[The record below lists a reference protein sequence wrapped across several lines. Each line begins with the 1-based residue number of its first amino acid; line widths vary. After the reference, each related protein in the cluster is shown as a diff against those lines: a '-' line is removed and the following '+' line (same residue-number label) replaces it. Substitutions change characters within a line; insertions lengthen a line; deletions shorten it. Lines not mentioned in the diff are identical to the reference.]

1 MLITFSIPSIRE
13 LKVITHCVRDLY
25 EKADDPENIEVIVR
39 LDEEDNRDE
48 GFINN
53 IKGSAGEYKDNVKV
67 IVGKKMYGYCSGT
80 DMNKEIID
88 IMKGEWLF
96 IYNDDCTSITK
107 GYDSV
112 VKKYNGKMVL
122 LSTKNECNLYDFGI
136 YPKKFI
142 EVNGRLQY
150 SCYTNWDMETWQKYF
165 PELFV
170 LLDNDHPKDGLVQID
185 HKATAGHGMG
195 VSLFIHCGSLHTK
208 PGYEDYPWS
217 RLHLGLDGEVRTSD
231 DQPKGLNKW
240 YKICMVDIPNMK
252 TWLRENPEWI
262 QEGQNPDDWEVIE
275 YSNPNKTSS
284 CKCCDEQKV
293 KESRFLRGTER
304 G

>member
-53 IKGSAGEYKDNVKV
+53 IKGAGGEYKDNVKV
-67 IVGKKMYGYCSGT
+67 IVGKKMYGYCSGP

-96 IYNDDCTSITK
+96 IYNDDCKSITK
-107 GYDSV
+107 GYDSII
-112 VKKYNGKMVL
+112 KKYNGKMVL
-122 LSTKNECNLYDFGI
+122 LSTKNDCNEFDFGI

-170 LLDNDHPKDGLVQID
+170 FKELYPKAELPSPVELSSKEKVPIAVLLSPEMLFS
-185 HKATAGHGMG
+185 KALSPTA
-195 VSLFIHCGSLHTK
+195 VFQE
-208 PGYEDYPWS
+208 PPW
-217 RLHLGLDGEVRTSD
+217 
-231 DQPKGLNKW
+231 
-240 YKICMVDIPNMK
+240 
-252 TWLRENPEWI
+252 
-262 QEGQNPDDWEVIE
+262 
-275 YSNPNKTSS
+275 
-284 CKCCDEQKV
+284 
-293 KESRFLRGTER
+293 F
-304 G
+304 

>member
-39 LDEEDNRDE
+39 IDEEDNRDE
-48 GFINN
+48 GFINH
-53 IKGSAGEYKDNVKV
+53 IRGAGGEYQDNVKV
-67 IVGKKMYGYCSGT
+67 IVGKKMYGYCSGP

-96 IYNDDCTSITK
+96 IYNDDCKSITK
-107 GYDSV
+107 GYDSII
-112 VKKYNGKMVL
+112 KRYNGKMVL
-122 LSTKNECNLYDFGI
+122 LSTKNDCNEFDFGI

-170 LLDNDHPKDGLVQID
+170 FLKDEHNLVQIE
-185 HKATAGHGMG
+185 HNATAGHGMG
-195 VSLFIHCGSLHTK
+195 VSLYLHCASLHTRA
-208 PGYEDYPWS
+208 GYDEYPWS
-217 RLHLGLDGEVRTSD
+217 RRPLGLLEGDRVFKCE
-231 DQPKGLNKW
+231 Q
-240 YKICMVDIPNMK
+240 I
-252 TWLRENPEWI
+252 I
-262 QEGQNPDDWEVIE
+262 Q
-275 YSNPNKTSS
+275 
-284 CKCCDEQKV
+284 
-293 KESRFLRGTER
+293 L
-304 G
+304 

>member
-25 EKADDPENIEVIVR
+25 EKADEPENIEVIVR
-39 LDEEDNRDE
+39 IDEEDNRDE
-48 GFINN
+48 GFINH
-53 IKGSAGEYKDNVKV
+53 IRGAGGEYQDNVKV
-67 IVGKKMYGYCSGT
+67 IVGKKMYGYCSGP

-96 IYNDDCTSITK
+96 IYNDDCKSITK
-107 GYDSV
+107 GYDSII
-112 VKKYNGKMVL
+112 KRYNGKMVL
-122 LSTKNECNLYDFGI
+122 LSTKNDCNEFDFGI

-170 LLDNDHPKDGLVQID
+170 FLKDEHNLVQIE
-185 HKATAGHGMG
+185 HNATAGHGMG
-195 VSLFIHCGSLHTK
+195 VSLYLHCASLHTRA
-208 PGYEDYPWS
+208 GYDEYPWS
-217 RLHLGLDGEVRTSD
+217 RRHLGLDGEVRTSD

-262 QEGQNPDDWEVIE
+262 QEDQNPDDWKVIE
-275 YSNPNKTSS
+275 YSNVNKSS
-284 CKCCDEQKV
+284 NCKCCDEQKV

>member
-170 LLDNDHPKDGLVQID
+170 LLDNDHQKYGLVQID

-195 VSLFIHCGSLHTK
+195 VSLFLHCGSLHTR